1 MGLSHGEI
9 SALYDTADEDGD
21 GVPTETVHKKGWL
34 SKEGSKGVSIGFIHN
49 WQRRFIDLNNGE
61 FSYYT
66 NDDMFEFKG
75 SIILDKDSSV
85 TYLKPDDARR
95 MPNDKSIGQYFF
107 CVHAKEGKVQRV
119 SADTERERREW
130 MERERDRIV
139 ARPRTVHRILHSG
152 NEKKTL
158 HPSTALRPAPHCA
171 LLN

>member
-1 MGLSHGEI
+1 MRRLSISGSQSLEQMDHRSRAGSRAVKAPELCPSNNPIGLMSTVEE
-9 SALYDTADEDGD
+9 DEDEDEDGD

-130 MERERDRIV
+130 MV
-139 ARPRTVHRILHSG
+139 AID
-152 NEKKTL
+152 NAIK
-158 HPSTALRPAPHCA
+158 
-171 LLN
+171 